1 MAHMGSRITLQG
13 LERAA
18 RCAGEAFGHDV
29 VGSGEGPSQAGWRAR
44 LSAGLSAMVGRLVP
58 GIR

>member
-1 MAHMGSRITLQG
+1 MAQIGSRITLQG

-29 VGSGEGPSQAGWRAR
+29 VGSGDGAAQAGWRAR

-58 GIR
+58 GTR